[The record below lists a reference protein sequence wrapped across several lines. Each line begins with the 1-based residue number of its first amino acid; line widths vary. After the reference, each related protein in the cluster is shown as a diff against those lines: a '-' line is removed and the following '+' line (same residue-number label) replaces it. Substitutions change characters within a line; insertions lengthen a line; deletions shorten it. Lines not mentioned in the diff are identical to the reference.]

1 MFPES
6 LSFSIPCCV
15 SLLLNGTAR
24 LLCHRPRPADGRK
37 HVEPGSRFINLPVI
51 IAISYAPEAPSF
63 AAFSTPEVSTG
74 CSASA
79 VFAFFSPPPPLMLLL
94 QLCPS
99 ACAGRKVCPRIGG
112 GGGGGEEEDEEEEDL
127 FEWSTLKSV
136 GTVHHGRVL
145 QVVCYKCYKS
155 VVTRSAH
162 LLSQKPCRCTHSPL
176 LSRKQRPTPEP

>member
-51 IAISYAPEAPSF
+51 IVISYAPEAPSF

-79 VFAFFSPPPPLMLLL
+79 VFAFFSPPPPPDAP
-94 QLCPS
+94 PS
-99 ACAGRKVCPRIGG
+99 ALSFGMCRAKSVSTNWWWWRRRRGGRRGG
-112 GGGGGEEEDEEEEDL
+112 GGFVRMEHTEIRRNRAS
-127 FEWSTLKSV
+127 WSCVTS
-136 GTVHHGRVL
+136 RVL
-145 QVVCYKCYKS
+145 QVLQVSCHEER
-155 VVTRSAH
+155 TPF
-162 LLSQKPCRCTHSPL
+162 KPKAL
-176 LSRKQRPTPEP
+176 